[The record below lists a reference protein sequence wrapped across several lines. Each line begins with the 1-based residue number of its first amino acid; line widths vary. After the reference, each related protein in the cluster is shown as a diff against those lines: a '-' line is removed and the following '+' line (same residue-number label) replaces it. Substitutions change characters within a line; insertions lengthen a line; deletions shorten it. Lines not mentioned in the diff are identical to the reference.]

1 MIHAHVWTCAVHAQ
15 VQMLP
20 LECGNQWPHVMAKF
34 NLVVFQSSAF
44 TTLAKNVVQTHDAN
58 ERFLPWE
65 FLDRRSLLS
74 LRYT

>member
-1 MIHAHVWTCAVHAQ
+1 
-15 VQMLP
+15 
-20 LECGNQWPHVMAKF
+20 MAKF

-65 FLDRRSLLS
+65 FLDHRSLLS
-74 LRYT
+74 LRYTWWRVCTLKCRRMQITRWW